1 MTNEALRTI
10 LPVAGWGEER
20 IREVKITGGADPI
33 LPTPFRIGETSAAAL
48 AAVGL
53 AVSDLWALRT
63 GRRQEIELDTRQAT
77 ASLRSGH
84 YLKMDGAD
92 VSTERNTIMGVYPAR
107 NGRWS
112 YLHCNFP
119 NHRGAA
125 LSVLGVPEDR
135 EAVRKAVAQW
145 DALELEEA
153 IIAAKGA
160 GGMVRTMD
168 EWAKHP
174 QAAAIASLP
183 LMEIVKIGESAPE
196 KLPDGSRPLS
206 GTRVLDLTRV
216 LAGPTCARTL
226 AEHGA
231 DVLKITGAHLPNIGY
246 QEYDTGHGKLSAHL
260 DLREPKD
267 LETLRGLVRE
277 ADVFSQGYRPGT
289 LGQRGLS
296 PEALAKLRPGIIFV
310 SLCAFGHVGPWASR
324 RGFDTVV
331 QTVSGITSRQGELFP
346 GAAPGPQFY
355 PVSAIDYLTGYFMA
369 FGAIVALARRA
380 REGGSWLVRISLAQT
395 GRWLVDRGEVPQ
407 AQLNGVP
414 KEFTADELA
423 RWSTET
429 ETPRGRLG
437 HLTPIV
443 EPCDPPLGRVA
454 RQPRLDCGIDR
465 GAVGDAQIVGEKA
478 RVGAQF
484 RHGERIDKALIG
496 LLLARRQRDL
506 AVLGAEHAVGR
517 DDRVIVAG
525 ARRLLAGRQVIGG
538 EKREQAQQTVV
549 ETGA

>member
-1 MTNEALRTI
+1 MSQEALRTI
-10 LPVAGWGEER
+10 LPVAGWADDRDRAVE
-20 IREVKITGGADPI
+20 ITGGVDPI

-63 GRRQEIELDTRQAT
+63 GRRQDVAVDTRQAT

-92 VSTERNTIMGVYPAR
+92 VSTERNTVMGVYPAK

-119 NHRGAA
+119 NHRAAA
-125 LSVLGVPEDR
+125 LNVLGVLEDR
-135 EAVRKAVAQW
+135 EAVRQAVAKW

-183 LMEIVKIGESAPE
+183 LMEIVKIGDSAPE
-196 KLPDGSRPLS
+196 KLPDGDRPLS
-206 GTRVLDLTRV
+206 GIRVLDLTRV

-231 DVLKITGAHLPNIGY
+231 DVLKITGKHLPNIGY
-246 QEYDTGHGKLSAHL
+246 QEYDTGHGKLSTHL
-260 DLREPKD
+260 DLREPRD
-267 LETLRGLVRE
+267 VEILRGLVRE
-277 ADVFSQGYRPGT
+277 TDVFSQGYRPGT
-289 LGQRGLS
+289 LGGRGFS
-296 PEALAKLRPGIIFV
+296 PEALAKLRPGIVFV

-346 GAAPGPQFY
+346 GSSPGPQFY
-355 PVSAIDYLTGYFMA
+355 PVSAIDYLTGYLMA
-369 FGAIVALARRA
+369 FGAMVALARRV

-395 GRWLVDRGEVPQ
+395 GRWLVGRGQVPE
-407 AQLNGVP
+407 AQLKNVP
-414 KEFTADELA
+414 KEFTPDELT
-423 RWSTET
+423 RWSMTS
-429 ETPRGRLG
+429 ETPVGRLG
-437 HLTPIV
+437 HLAPVVRLSETPPRWARPSV
-443 EPCDPPLGRVA
+443 PLGYNEPVWPA
-454 RQPRLDCGIDR
+454 RG
-465 GAVGDAQIVGEKA
+465 V
-478 RVGAQF
+478 
-484 RHGERIDKALIG
+484 
-496 LLLARRQRDL
+496 
-506 AVLGAEHAVGR
+506 
-517 DDRVIVAG
+517 
-525 ARRLLAGRQVIGG
+525 
-538 EKREQAQQTVV
+538 
-549 ETGA
+549 